1 MVFQHPAHVQ
11 LLDGDGVKP
20 SRKIGHELVQG
31 ILPDVGNTGMELGQS
46 DSGLLG
52 ISRYGQPQAFG
63 NRCVVRKA
71 QRLPG
76 RLMFAQETAR
86 QSPQS
91 LEQGPVRLGTD
102 YLFSLWRMLPW
113 PIPPNPPRSRLGFQ
127 RDAGG

>member
-1 MVFQHPAHVQ
+1 
-11 LLDGDGVKP
+11 
-20 SRKIGHELVQG
+20 
-31 ILPDVGNTGMELGQS
+31 
-46 DSGLLG
+46 
-52 ISRYGQPQAFG
+52 
-63 NRCVVRKA
+63 VVRKA

-113 PIPPNPPRSRLGFQ
+113 PIPPNPPRSRLSFQ